1 MTTTET
7 PAAAPAATMPS
18 MSPFARTIAVF
29 ANPAGAWGG
38 LREHAQWWF
47 PMILT
52 VVISTAGMVALHER
66 AMIPML
72 QDQWEQ
78 QVADGVMPADR
89 MESMLAFMRSPAGLG
104 VTIAQQAVMLPV
116 FTFFVALLI
125 WFGVGFVLGTKLPY
139 RLSLEVAAWSGLIS
153 LPSYLVTCVL
163 AWIKESYK
171 GVHVGFGLL
180 LPVQDVPSKLM
191 TSLGIVLDGIGP
203 FAIWYVAVGILGATA
218 LSGAPRKNVMWVLGG
233 IYLVMV
239 LFGAGLSAL
248 FGPNG

>member
-1 MTTTET
+1 MVL
-7 PAAAPAATMPS
+7 MV
-18 MSPFARTIAVF
+18 VF
-29 ANPAGAWGG
+29 
-38 LREHAQWWF
+38 
-47 PMILT
+47 
-52 VVISTAGMVALHER
+52 STAGMIALHER

-72 QDQWEQ
+72 RDQWEQ
-78 QVADGVMPADR
+78 QVADGVMTADR
-89 MESMLAFMRSPAGLG
+89 LDAMLAFMRSPAGLG
-104 VTIAQQAVMLPV
+104 VTVAQQAVMLPV

-139 RLSLEVAAWSGLIS
+139 RLSLEVASWSSLIS

-180 LPVQDVPSKLM
+180 LPEQDVPSKLM

-203 FAIWYVAVGILGATA
+203 FAIWYLAVGILGATA
-218 LSGAPRKNVMWVLGG
+218 LSGAPRKNVTWVLGG

-239 LFGAGLSAL
+239 LFAAGLSAL